1 MRTRTI
7 TLIGALL
14 LVSAGLAQAQ
24 NQQQPANGEAQ
35 TTATPASSF
44 TPTLGQFD
52 FGYREDATR
61 GDYARYSRFR
71 DLRDGAFL
79 DRFRF
84 DKETQTS
91 LFRAEANNVGYR
103 DQRYFGEFRSIGK
116 LNVSFEWD
124 QIPLYYTGF
133 TSSIYSNAGGG
144 RLVIDD
150 EIQRAIQNAPVVPA
164 VPGITV
170 AQVFRDREIENGLS
184 QAQEYDLKSRR
195 DMARFNMV
203 YTLNRDT
210 DVKFSLKNANRNGA
224 QPYAFAFG
232 TSPGANPV
240 VEFAAPLDD
249 RTTDVKAALEFANAK
264 GLLSVGYNGSWYDN
278 QIPAIQFDNPLRI
291 TDQLGGSGAAIGQA
305 VWWPANTAFS
315 VNATGSYKLPRRSRA
330 NATISFGR
338 WSQDEPLY
346 PPTLNTALVRPIAI
360 PRTSADAEAD
370 IMSMVFGLTSRPIQ
384 NVWLNA
390 KYRYYDYDN
399 NTAHFGPVERFMGD
413 TNFAGGETSGTGALD
428 ENEPSSFKR
437 QNLDLDASYAPINFL
452 TFGVGYG
459 RENGD
464 RTFRIYESTAEDTF
478 RVTVDSTGNQY
489 FTVRAKYEFSSR
501 TGSGFDPHLLEEVGE
516 QPETRHFDI
525 ANRDRSRTTVIL
537 SVTPVAYL
545 SFNASVGAG
554 DDDYDE
560 TGFGLRD
567 NENRNWSLGFDAT
580 PIDTVSF
587 GVSYGYEKYTAYQ
600 YSRTANPDSPQ
611 FFDPRRDWWLDTDDT
626 VKTIMANLDLIKAF
640 PKTDIRMGFDFN
652 DGEAVYVYG
661 LPANQTVF
669 TTTPLQQLVP
679 INNRLTGGYFDL
691 KYFVRANVA
700 LGVAYEYEEYKVDDY
715 SLDTDSVD
723 RLDPRTPTTTPPGG
737 FANTI
742 YSGYLF
748 RPYTAHTVWMRMT
761 YLW

>member
-24 NQQQPANGEAQ
+24 NQQQPTNGATQ

-44 TPTLGQFD
+44 TPTLGTVD
-52 FGYREDATR
+52 FGYRSDSTR
-61 GDYARYSRFR
+61 GDYPRYTRFR

-84 DKETQTS
+84 GKETDTS

-103 DQRYFGEFRSIGK
+103 DQRYFGQFRSIGK
-116 LNVSFEWD
+116 LNVSFEWN
-124 QIPLYYTGF
+124 QIPLFYSDV
-133 TSSIYSNAGGG
+133 TSSLYRDAGNG

-150 EIQRAIQNAPVVPA
+150 PIQQAIQRAGTAAPVRDPVIA
-164 VPGITV
+164 GALST
-170 AQVFRDREIENGLS
+170 AQQYEMR
-184 QAQEYDLKSRR
+184 SRR
-195 DMARFNMV
+195 DLATFNMV

-210 DVKFSLKNANRNGA
+210 DVKFSVKNANRNGA

-249 RTTDVKAALEFANAK
+249 RTTDVRGAIEFANAK

-278 QIPAIQFDNPLRI
+278 KVPAIQFDNPLRI

-315 VNATGSYKLPRRSRA
+315 VNANGSYKLPRRTRA
-330 NATISFGR
+330 NANISIGR
-338 WSQDEPLY
+338 WSQDETLY
-346 PPTLNTALVRPIAI
+346 PATLNTALVTPVAL
-360 PRTSADAEAD
+360 PRTSANTEAD
-370 IMSMVFGLTSRPIQ
+370 IMSLVLGLSSRPVQ

-399 NTAHFGPVERFMGD
+399 KTPHFGPVSRFMGD
-413 TNFAGGETSGTGALD
+413 TNFVNQSGTTIPEQD

-437 QNLDLDASYAPINFL
+437 QNLDLDASFTPVNYLA
-452 TFGVGYG
+452 FGVGYG
-459 RENGD
+459 REDGD
-464 RTFRIYESTAEDTF
+464 RTFRIYENTAEDIF

-489 FTVRAKYEFSSR
+489 FTVRAKYEVSNR

-525 ANRDRSRTTVIL
+525 ANRDRTRATLLL
-537 SVTPVAYL
+537 SVFPASYL
-545 SFNASVGAG
+545 SLNASVGG
-554 DDDYDE
+554 GKDEYDE

-567 NENRNWSLGFDAT
+567 SDNTNWSAGFDVM
-580 PIDTVSF
+580 PNEVVSF
-587 GVSYGYEKYTAYQ
+587 GVSYGYDKYTAFQ
-600 YSRTANPDSPQ
+600 YSRTANPLSATDKT
-611 FFDPRRDWWLDTDDT
+611 FLDPRRDWAIDSDDI
-626 VKTIMANLDLIKAF
+626 VKTLTTSLDLIKAF
-640 PKTDIRMGFDFN
+640 PKTDIRLGYDFS
-652 DGEAVYVYG
+652 DGKATYVYG
-661 LPANQTVF
+661 VKPEF
-669 TTTPLQQLVP
+669 PLAAPQQLTPVK
-679 INNRLTGGYFDL
+679 NRLTGGYFDL
-691 KYFVRANVA
+691 QYFLRANVA
-700 LGVAYEYEEYKVDDY
+700 VGVAYEYEEYKVDDFA
-715 SLDTDSVD
+715 LDTDTLN
-723 RLDPRTPTTTPPGG
+723 RLDPRNPSGAYTS
-737 FANTI
+737 TI
-742 YSGYLF
+742 YSGYVF
-748 RPYTAHTVWMRMT
+748 RPYTAHTAWLRMT

>member
-7 TLIGALL
+7 LIGALL
-14 LVSAGLAQAQ
+14 LASAGLAQAQ
-24 NQQQPANGEAQ
+24 DQQQPTNGASQ
-35 TTATPASSF
+35 TVATPASSF
-44 TPTLGQFD
+44 TPTLGTVD
-52 FGYREDATR
+52 FGYRSDSTR

-79 DRFRF
+79 DRFQF
-84 DKETQTS
+84 EKETDTS

-124 QIPLYYTGF
+124 QIPLFYSELTESLYT
-133 TSSIYSNAGGG
+133 NNGGG
-144 RLVIDD
+144 RLVIEDGV
-150 EIQRAIQNAPVVPA
+150 QQTLQAAGTNAAIRDPLIGAA
-164 VPGITV
+164 VSG
-170 AQVFRDREIENGLS
+170 AQ
-184 QAQEYDLKSRR
+184 QYDMKSRR
-195 DMARFNMV
+195 DLALFNMV
-203 YTLNRDT
+203 YTVNRDV
-210 DVKFSLKNANRNGA
+210 DVRFSLKNANRNGA

-278 QIPAIQFDNPLRI
+278 KIPSIQFDNPLRI

-305 VWWPANTAFS
+305 VWWPTNTAFS
-315 VNATGSYKLPRRSRA
+315 VNATGSYKLPARSRA

-338 WSQDEPLY
+338 WSQDETLY
-346 PPTLNTALVRPIAI
+346 PATLNTALVTPVAL
-360 PRTSADAEAD
+360 PRTSADASAD
-370 IMSMVFGLTSRPIQ
+370 IMSMLFGLSSRPAR

-413 TNFAGGETSGTGALD
+413 TNFVTETVGGVTTRVED

-437 QNLDLDASYAPINFL
+437 QNLDLDASYAPIDYL

-459 RENGD
+459 REDAD
-464 RTFRIYESTAEDTF
+464 RTFRIFENTVDDTF

-489 FTVRAKYEFSSR
+489 FTVRAKYEFSTR
-501 TGSGFDPHLLEEVGE
+501 TGSGFDPHLLAEVGE
-516 QPETRHFDI
+516 HLETRHFDI

-537 SVTPVAYL
+537 SVTPISYL
-545 SFNASVGAG
+545 SFNVSGGVG

-567 NENRNWSLGFDAT
+567 NENRNWSVGFDAT
-580 PIDTVSF
+580 PLDTVSF
-587 GVSYGYEKYTAYQ
+587 GMSYGYEKFTAYQ
-600 YSRTANPDSPQ
+600 YSRTANPLSATDQ
-611 FFDPRRDWWLDTDDT
+611 NFLDPRRDWWLDTDDT
-626 VKTIMANLDLIKAF
+626 VKTIIANLDLIKAF

-652 DGEAVYVYG
+652 DGEALYVYG

-669 TTTPLQQLVP
+669 TTTPLRQLVP

-715 SLDTDSVD
+715 SLDTDTID
-723 RLDPRTPTTTPPGG
+723 RLDPRNPAGAYT
-737 FANTI
+737 NTI

>member
-7 TLIGALL
+7 LIGALL
-14 LVSAGLAQAQ
+14 LASAGLAQAQ
-24 NQQQPANGEAQ
+24 EQQQPANGSSQ

-44 TPTLGQFD
+44 TPTLGTVD
-52 FGYREDATR
+52 FGYRSDSTR

-71 DLRDGAFL
+71 DMRDGAFL

-124 QIPLYYTGF
+124 QIPLFYSELTESLYTNSG
-133 TSSIYSNAGGG
+133 NG

-150 EIQRAIQNAPVVPA
+150 GIQQRIQAATAISNTA
-164 VPGITV
+164 
-170 AQVFRDREIENGLS
+170 RD
-184 QAQEYDLKSRR
+184 QAIANNLALATTYDMKSRR
-195 DMARFNMV
+195 DIAAFDLV

-249 RTTDVKAALEFANAK
+249 RTTDVNAALEFANAK

-278 QIPAIQFDNPLRI
+278 KIPAIQFDNPLRI

-305 VWWPANTAFS
+305 VWWPTNTAFS
-315 VNATGSYKLPRRSRA
+315 VNATGSYKLPRRTRA

-338 WSQDEPLY
+338 WSQDETLY
-346 PPTLNTALVRPIAI
+346 PATLNTALVTPVAL
-360 PRTSADAEAD
+360 PRTSADASAD
-370 IMSMVFGLTSRPIQ
+370 IMSMLFGVSSRPVK

-399 NTAHFGPVERFMGD
+399 NVAHFGPIERFMGD
-413 TNFAGGETSGTGALD
+413 TNFVSEGGVPVED

-437 QNLDLDASYAPINFL
+437 QNLDLDASYAPLGFL

-459 RENGD
+459 REDAD
-464 RTFRIYESTAEDTF
+464 RTFRIFENTVDDTF

-489 FTVRAKYEFSSR
+489 FTVRAKYEFSTR

-516 QPETRHFDI
+516 HLETRHFDI

-537 SVTPVAYL
+537 SVMPTSYV
-545 SFNASVGAG
+545 SFNVSAGTG

-567 NENRNWSLGFDAT
+567 NENRNWSVGFDAT
-580 PIDTVSF
+580 PLDTVSF
-587 GVSYGYEKYTAYQ
+587 GMSYGYEKFTAYQ
-600 YSRTANPDSPQ
+600 YSRTANPAPNPQ
-611 FFDPRRDWWLDTDDT
+611 FDDPTRDWWLDTNDT
-626 VKTIMANLDLIKAF
+626 VKTIIANLDLIKAF

-652 DGEAVYVYG
+652 DGEALYVYG
-661 LPANQTVF
+661 LPANQTAF
-669 TTTPLQQLVP
+669 TTPLQQLVP

-691 KYFVRANVA
+691 KYFLRANVA
-700 LGVAYEYEEYKVDDY
+700 LGVAYEYEEYKVDDF
-715 SLDTDSVD
+715 SLDTDTID
-723 RLDPRTPTTTPPGG
+723 RLDPRNPNGG
-737 FANTI
+737 YTNTI